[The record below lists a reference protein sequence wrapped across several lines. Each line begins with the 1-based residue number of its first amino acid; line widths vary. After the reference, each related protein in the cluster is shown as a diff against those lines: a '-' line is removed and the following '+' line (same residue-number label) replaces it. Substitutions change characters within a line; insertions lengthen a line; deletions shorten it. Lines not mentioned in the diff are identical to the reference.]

1 MLKAAISQI
10 KLPQDRGSLL
20 SIAKAAV
27 TLLSLGTAHYV
38 GFLIHIPFEILSIV
52 SIKFLPQF
60 VATCSFYLTLCYL
73 TARIFSFGISQLYYS
88 ASAPLAGFSIAASK
102 WLPKRLK
109 NGARRIHRETRPTEK
124 IIYWAAFLFILPFLL
139 NFSYLKFENEEIGG
153 LTKTLFFSILAAIIF
168 KSGIL
173 IRGPKQIRR
182 IVDKQRIALRKLLF
196 RDYTYLLAGI
206 GLAVC
211 FYTGMLRYDKILGED
226 KVFLRMGEYSGN
238 AHMLLSTDDAHLV
251 LEDDDT
257 SRTYVYL
264 ADGLMVKLQRA
275 VNKKSL
281 PTEK

>member
-1 MLKAAISQI
+1 MPDKHWIFKTNQGKGIPMLKAAISQI

-109 NGARRIHRETRPTEK
+109 NGASRRI
-124 IIYWAAFLFILPFLL
+124 A
-139 NFSYLKFENEEIGG
+139 
-153 LTKTLFFSILAAIIF
+153 
-168 KSGIL
+168 
-173 IRGPKQIRR
+173 
-182 IVDKQRIALRKLLF
+182 DKERIAL
-196 RDYTYLLAGI
+196 I
-206 GLAVC
+206 W
-211 FYTGMLRYDKILGED
+211 
-226 KVFLRMGEYSGN
+226 
-238 AHMLLSTDDAHLV
+238 
-251 LEDDDT
+251 
-257 SRTYVYL
+257 
-264 ADGLMVKLQRA
+264 LMA
-275 VNKKSL
+275 SW
-281 PTEK
+281 